1 MGKGTILSGGQDGLY
16 TVRID
21 FGTAQR
27 DAQVTALAARVAALT
42 TQIAGWQ
49 ITLDAFKTQEEAPAL
64 AAVNAAITDYAS
76 AAQSGAAAGV
86 LKIKS
91 DAHTK
96 AMRALL
102 DVRSRYALLLLQ
114 LDRLKIEL
122 AQAIK
127 DKTRWES
134 LVLEQ
139 ERAVWCADATDD
151 AAPGEAAT
159 IEIPGEYGDAST
171 AVVIAPGAPAPAAN
185 RGAIVAREVQTGPQA
200 FFNAAI
206 LPGWQKHKPTYRAGT
221 IAALN
226 RSLDQADVDLDPA
239 KSSAQQ
245 LDINRSES
253 LSAVPVQYMTCNASA
268 FEVGD
273 RVVVEFQGQSW
284 DQPRVIGF
292 VERPKRC
299 ERIVISRTGSRI
311 ETKWSDVFGWYD
323 VGVPYNAEWMLFDP
337 ATGETSLWGERLADN
352 YTEPSTYAISNIGA
366 FFLNGKTWTEREA
379 RHEHLPM
386 IDANDGES
394 VVFSTRYASISVD
407 GNEIVSLVYAYEEIV
422 ILDAQTF
429 AYKRSA
435 GWRTG
440 ARYIK
445 AKFGWAVMHGVYDY
459 SWMRVLDHVTGAT
472 IRELNFGDDVIEDI
486 AISRHFVAV
495 LVVGWFSSVARV
507 ELYARE
513 DLSATGAA
521 IPIST
526 FTLPAFGLGYDAMA
540 MTDKHIILCRD
551 LGVDGNGTVDVYRIV
566 DGDLVFGGNYYPW
579 RTLVDSAYMW
589 AGN

>member
-16 TVRID
+16 TVRLD
-21 FGTAQR
+21 FGTEQR
-27 DAQVTALAARVAALT
+27 DAQVAALT
-42 TQIAGWQ
+42 TRIAALATQIAGWQ
-49 ITLDAFKTQEEAPAL
+49 ITLDAFRAQEEAPAL
-64 AAVNAAITDYAS
+64 AAVNAAIADYAS

-102 DVRSRYALLLLQ
+102 DVRSRYTLLLLQ
-114 LDRLKIEL
+114 LDRLKIER

-139 ERAVWCADATDD
+139 ERSVWCADATDD

-171 AVVIAPGAPAPAAN
+171 SIVIAPGAPAPVAS

-206 LPGWQKHKPTYRAGT
+206 LPGWQKFKPTYRAGT
-221 IAALN
+221 ITALN
-226 RSLDQADVDLDPA
+226 RSLDQADVDLDA
-239 KSSAQQ
+239 ARSSAQQ

-253 LSAVPVQYMTCNASA
+253 LSAVPVQYMTCNAAA

-273 RVVVEFQGQSW
+273 RVVIEFQGQDW
-284 DQPRVIGF
+284 DSPRVIGF

-311 ETKWSDVFGWYD
+311 EERYSEVLGTYEVA
-323 VGVPYNAEWMLFDP
+323 VPYNTEWMVFEP
-337 ATGETSLWGERLADN
+337 ASGATSFWGERLAQNFAGPPAYSITN
-352 YTEPSTYAISNIGA
+352 YGA
-366 FFLNGKTWTEREA
+366 FFRDQRTWTERTT
-379 RHEHLPM
+379 PGGSPFV
-386 IDANDGES
+386 IDAHDGSS
-394 VVFSTRYASISVD
+394 VALGGGYSSLSVD
-407 GNEIVSLVYAYEEIV
+407 GAELVALALGLNQIVVLNTETLAW
-422 ILDAQTF
+422 
-429 AYKRSA
+429 KRSMA
-435 GWRTG
+435 WRLG
-440 ARYIK
+440 AQYIK
-445 AKFGWAVMHGVYDY
+445 AKSGWAAMYGVYDY
-459 SWMRVLDHVTGAT
+459 SWVRVLDHVTGET
-472 IRELNFGDDVIEDI
+472 IHDFNFGNDVVEDV
-486 AISRHFVAV
+486 AISRRFVA
-495 LVVGWFSSVARV
+495 LLIVGFFSSIARV

-513 DLSATGAA
+513 DLAA
-521 IPIST
+521 PGVPIPLST
-526 FTLPAFGLGYDAMA
+526 FTLPAGGFGYDAMA
-540 MTDKHIILCRD
+540 MTDKHIVLCRN
-551 LGVDGNGTVDVYRIV
+551 LGVAGNGTVDVYRIV
-566 DGDLVFGGNYYPW
+566 DGDLVFSGNYYPW
-579 RTLVDSAYMW
+579 TTLVDSAYMW